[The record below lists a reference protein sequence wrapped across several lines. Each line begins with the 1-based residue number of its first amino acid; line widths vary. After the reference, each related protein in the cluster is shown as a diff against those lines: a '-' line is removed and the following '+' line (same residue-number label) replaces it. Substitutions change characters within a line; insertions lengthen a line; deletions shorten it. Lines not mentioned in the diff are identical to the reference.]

1 LLDSILKKALEK
13 KASDI
18 HLKVGVRPVLRTSR
32 GLEVLEEFPP
42 LDVELFEV
50 FLQEVIGKH
59 AKKREQL
66 ENEGQVDI
74 SYSIP
79 KLSRFRVNVYKQ
91 RGTYGMAIRVI
102 PYDIPDFKRL
112 NLPPVMLQ
120 TALKHSAGLILVTG
134 PTGSGKSTTIAS
146 IINEINKRFRKVIIT
161 IEDPIE
167 YLFKDLMS
175 FIVQREV
182 GWDTESF
189 YLGLKSALREDP
201 DIIFVGEIRDMET
214 AKTALHAAET
224 GHLVFSTLHTLDA
237 VETINR
243 FVGMF
248 SLEHRDQVRQ
258 MLASTLLAVYS
269 QRLIPR
275 KDGSGKIPVVET
287 MIMTQ
292 TIREAILE
300 NRLQDI
306 PELIE
311 KGKSVYGSQTF
322 DQHLEELYKQGY
334 IDLETALLY
343 ARRPADLELRLKGIV
358 DKDESIIT
366 GEGEYIT

>member
-1 LLDSILKKALEK
+1 LLDQILRRALEK

-18 HLKVGVRPVLRTSR
+18 HLKVGVKPVIRS
-32 GLEVLEEFPP
+32 GQGIEVMEEFPP
-42 LDVELFEV
+42 LDSDIFNMFIDEV
-50 FLQEVIGKH
+50 LGKYP
-59 AKKREQL
+59 KKREEL
-66 ENEGQVDI
+66 ENQGQVDV

-79 KLSRFRVNVYKQ
+79 RVSRFRVNLYRQ
-91 RGTYGMAIRVI
+91 RGTYGMALRVI

-112 NLPPVMLQ
+112 YLPPVMLQ

-146 IINEINKRFRKVIIT
+146 IINEINKRLRKVIIT

-167 YLFKDLMS
+167 YLFKDIIS

-189 YLGLKSALREDP
+189 LLGLRAALREDP
-201 DIIFVGEIRDMET
+201 DIIFVGEIRDTET

-237 VETINR
+237 VETVNR

-248 SLEHRDQVRQ
+248 PLEHRDQIRQ
-258 MLASTLLAVYS
+258 MLASTLIAVYS
-269 QRLIPR
+269 QRLILK
-275 KDGSGKIPVVET
+275 KDKSGKIPVIEI

-311 KGKSVYGSQTF
+311 KGKSIYGSQTF
-322 DQHLEELYKQGY
+322 DQHLEELYRKGF
-334 IDLETALLY
+334 IDMETALLY
-343 ARRPADLELRLKGIV
+343 ARRPADLELRLKGITDDDIV
-358 DKDESIIT
+358 SEEDKSIM
-366 GEGEYIT
+366 

>member
-1 LLDSILKKALEK
+1 MLDQILKTALEK
-13 KASDI
+13 RASDI
-18 HLKVGVRPVLRTSR
+18 HLKVGSKPVIRTPN
-32 GLEVLEEFPP
+32 GLETLEEFPP
-42 LDVELFEV
+42 ISIELFEI
-50 FLQEVIGKH
+50 FINDILKNQP
-59 AKKREQL
+59 KKRREL
-66 ENEGQVDI
+66 EEEGQVDL

-79 KLSRFRVNVYKQ
+79 KVSRFRVNLYKQ
-91 RGTYGMAIRVI
+91 RGTFGMALRVI
-102 PYDIPDFKRL
+102 PFEIPEFKKL

-134 PTGSGKSTTIAS
+134 PTGSGKSTTLAA

-167 YLFKDLMS
+167 FLFKDIMS
-175 FIVQREV
+175 FIIQREV

-189 YLGLKSALREDP
+189 FLGLRAALREDP
-201 DIIFVGEIRDMET
+201 DVIMVGEIRDPET

-248 SLEHRDQVRQ
+248 PLEHREQIRQ
-258 MLASTLLAVYS
+258 MLASTLIAVYS
-269 QRLIPR
+269 QRLIP
-275 KDGSGKIPVVET
+275 KKGGGKIPAVEI

-292 TIREAILE
+292 SIKEAILE
-300 NRLQDI
+300 NRLHEI

-322 DQHLEELYKQGY
+322 DQHLEELYKKGL
-334 IDLETALLY
+334 IDLDTALLY
-343 ARRPADLELRLKGIV
+343 ARRPADLELRLKGISS
-358 DKDESIIT
+358 ESVSGEDDIFIT
-366 GEGEYIT
+366 